1 VAGISIG
8 KGFAG
13 AMKRWN
19 FAGLRAT
26 HGVSISHRSHGSTG
40 NRQDPGRVFPG
51 KKMAGHLGNET
62 ITTQNIEVV
71 KTDVERGLIMVRG
84 SVPGA
89 KGGWIQI
96 KDAVKRS
103 LPKEAP
109 KPGAFRMPEG
119 MQAQTPAAEAPAA
132 SE

>member
-1 VAGISIG
+1 
-8 KGFAG
+8 
-13 AMKRWN
+13 
-19 FAGLRAT
+19 
-26 HGVSISHRSHGSTG
+26 
-40 NRQDPGRVFPG
+40 
-51 KKMAGHLGNET
+51 MAGHLGNET
-62 ITTQNIEVV
+62 VTTQNIEVV

-119 MQAQTPAAEAPAA
+119 AQAIPPVAEAPAA